1 MYFGKVMTTFGEIGF
16 GAVCIAVDDET
27 KGPGGA
33 QVGVG
38 VITVEQLSKIFTVDV
53 FAQSRGRAGKG
64 GYQRKPNHQIR
75 FNLLGV

>member
-1 MYFGKVMTTFGEIGF
+1 MSIKLKLLDGGKS
-16 GAVCIAVDDET
+16 
-27 KGPGGA
+27 PGGA

-64 GYQRKPNHQIR
+64 GYQRKPKPYRISSIAQK
-75 FNLLGV
+75 